1 MILVTGV
8 SGHVGSSLVRLLL
21 EQQEEVRAM
30 VRADQRSIQGLSV
43 QPMTADLCHPDT
55 LTPLLE
61 GIDLVY
67 HCAAHIAVGADAG
80 QCQKVNV
87 EGTRNLIE
95 ACKRA
100 GTRRLMY
107 FSSIHAMDP
116 DPVDEIL
123 DETRALVGPHGTAP
137 YDCSKAA
144 AETLALE
151 AQNQGLETVVI
162 APTGVLGPH
171 DFKPSRMGRVLQAM
185 SEHRFPALLDSG
197 FDWVDA
203 RDVCKAAI
211 AAAAAAP
218 SGSKYVI
225 SGGWAS
231 MKELAATVE
240 TACGTPPPSWF
251 LPIWSARMG
260 VPFATLWSWLT
271 RTEPSLSN
279 ASLNILA
286 HQARQVSQERAL
298 QDLGHRPRPLVETV
312 TDSLRWAK
320 QAGMI
325 DIEIKDA

>member
-1 MILVTGV
+1 
-8 SGHVGSSLVRLLL
+8 
-21 EQQEEVRAM
+21 M
-30 VRADQRSIQGLSV
+30 VREDQRSIEGLSV
-43 QPMTADLCHPDT
+43 QPMTADLLHPNT
-55 LTPLLE
+55 LGPLLD

-67 HCAAHIAVGADAG
+67 HCAAHIAVGADSG
-80 QCQKVNV
+80 QCQRVNV

-95 ACKRA
+95 ACKSA
-100 GTRRLMY
+100 GTRRLVY

-116 DPVDEIL
+116 DPVDEVL
-123 DETRALVGPHGTAP
+123 DETRALVGLHGAPP
-137 YDCSKAA
+137 YDRSKAT

-151 AQNQGLETVVI
+151 ARNHGLEIVVI
-162 APTGVLGPH
+162 APTGVLGPY

-185 SEHRFPALLDSG
+185 AERRFPALLDSG

-203 RDVCKAAI
+203 RDVCQAAI
-211 AAAAAAP
+211 AAATHAP

-231 MKELAATVE
+231 MKQVAGAVE
-240 TACGTPPPSWF
+240 SACGATPPSLS

-260 VPFATLWSWLT
+260 VPFAALWGWMT

-298 QDLGHRPRPLVETV
+298 LDLGHRPRPLVETV
-312 TDSLRWAK
+312 ADSLIWAK
-320 QAGMI
+320 QAGI
-325 DIEIKDA
+325 IHIEIRDA